1 MGIESQQLSDL
12 ERKRRRNAVALS
24 LAVSIVLMVV
34 KFWAH
39 NMTESQA
46 IFSDAVESIVNVLA
60 AMVALWVIWYSAKPA
75 DEDHPYGHGKIEF
88 FSAAF
93 EGGLITFASLAICV
107 EATKA
112 LIRGETLT
120 HLNEGLVLVAAAGI
134 GNLLLGLYLSKRG
147 KALSSVALKAS
158 AAHVISDFWTSAGV
172 IGGLFVV
179 QLTGWLWAD
188 SVTALLVGLW
198 LGFTGFRLVA
208 SAIGGLMDQEDPKL
222 LETLADVFRKSTK
235 PGIIQIH
242 HVRVIRSGWYHHID
256 AHLVMPEFWDVKRVH
271 EVVNAFERSVIQNYE
286 YGGEMN
292 YHVDPCRRAYCR
304 FCDVADCPI
313 RQESFEEA
321 MPVRLEHLRS
331 PVEPAEF
338 RKRRKT

>member
-12 ERKRRRNAVALS
+12 EQKRRRNAVVLS
-24 LAVSIVLMVV
+24 LVISIILMVI

-46 IFSDAVESIVNVLA
+46 IYSDAVESIVNVLA

-93 EGGLITFASLAICV
+93 EGGLIAFASLAIIV
-107 EATKA
+107 EAGKA
-112 LIRGETLT
+112 LYRGNTLN
-120 HLNEGLVLVAAAGI
+120 HLGEGLILVAIAGF
-134 GNLLLGLYLSKRG
+134 GNLALGLYLRHRG
-147 KALSSVALKAS
+147 NSLSSVALKAS
-158 AAHVISDFWTSAGV
+158 SAHVISDFWTSAGV
-172 IGGLFVV
+172 IVGLLIVH
-179 QLTGWLWAD
+179 LTGWVWAD
-188 SVTALLVGLW
+188 AVIAILVGLW
-198 LGFTGFRLVA
+198 LGYTGFKLVG
-208 SAIGGLMDQEDPKL
+208 SAVGGLMDQEDPRL
-222 LETLADVFRKSTK
+222 LETLAEVFKKSTK

-256 AHLVMPEFWDVKRVH
+256 AHLVMPEYWDVKRVH
-271 EVVNAFERSVIQNYE
+271 EVVNQFERSVIQNYE

-292 YHVDPCRRAYCR
+292 YHVDPCRRAYCK
-304 FCDVADCPI
+304 FCDVLECPI
-313 RQESFEEA
+313 RVEQFEAA

-338 RKRRKT
+338 RKRRKP